1 MTDFNE
7 LIPEMRDWNNGA
19 GIGIE
24 AWVSSMG
31 SFRLA
36 IGYSTLFWPQFVEFE
51 RYVLQEGFSV
61 ESLRGFELQ
70 CGGDRRRVEAVM
82 NHLHIA
88 DIQHHGCEDLTRE
101 RVVYLG
107 RVLSEIYRAKLAWQ
121 FPSKRF
127 EVHFDDSPAEH
138 LTDYELTFV
147 QIDAVAS

>member
-19 GIGIE
+19 GIDVA
-24 AWVSSMG
+24 AWVGCEG

-36 IGYSTLFWPQFVEFE
+36 VGYSALFWPEFIEFE
-51 RYVLQEGFSV
+51 RYVLRAGFSV
-61 ESLRGFELQ
+61 DGLRGFERQ
-70 CGGDRRRVEAVM
+70 CGGDRRRIEAVM

-88 DIQHHGCEDLTRE
+88 DIQYHGCEDITHE

-107 RVLSEIYRAKLAWQ
+107 RILSEIYRAKLAWQ

-147 QIDAVAS
+147 QIDAVA

>member
-19 GIGIE
+19 GIHVE
-24 AWVSSMG
+24 AWVGCQG

-36 IGYSTLFWPQFVEFE
+36 VGYSSIFWPRFVEFE
-51 RYVLQEGFSV
+51 RYVLREGFSV
-61 ESLRGFELQ
+61 ESLRGFERQ
-70 CGGDRRRVEAVM
+70 CGGDRRQIEAVM

-88 DIQHHGCEDLTRE
+88 DIHHHGCEDITRE

-127 EVHFDDSPAEH
+127 EVHFDDSQAEH
-138 LTDYELTFV
+138 FTDYELTFV
-147 QIDAVAS
+147 QI